1 MNFDD
6 DIENCV
12 MVLKTGGIILY
23 PTDTIWGL
31 GCDATNKNAVAKI
44 YALKQRAEN
53 KSMILLLANNA
64 QIANYCRTPSAA
76 IHNLLH
82 KEENPLTII
91 YPNAKNIAENLI
103 SEDGTVAIRIV
114 KDIFCEAVIN
124 AFGKPIV
131 STSANI
137 AGEMSPTSYTSVNA
151 KIKNGVD
158 YIVQY
163 RRDDDNF
170 KKPSKILLWKNDEEI
185 LVIRE

>member
-1 MNFDD
+1 MNFEN
-6 DIENCV
+6 DIEKCLK
-12 MVLKTGGIILY
+12 VLKTGGIILY

-31 GCDATNKNAVAKI
+31 GCDATNKNAVAKV

-64 QIANYCRTPSAA
+64 QVSNYCKTPSAT

-114 KDIFCEAVIN
+114 KDAFCEELIN
-124 AFGKPIV
+124 TFNKPIV

-137 AGEMSPTSYTSVNA
+137 AGEASPTSYTSVNA
-151 KIKNGVD
+151 NIKNGVD
-158 YIVQY
+158 YIVKH

>member
-6 DIENCV
+6 DIENCI
-12 MVLKTGGIILY
+12 MVLKTVGIILY

-31 GCDATNKNAVAKI
+31 GCDAINKNAVAKI

-53 KSMILLLANNA
+53 KSMILLLANKA
-64 QIANYCRTPSAA
+64 EISNYCKTPSAA
-76 IHNLLH
+76 IQNLLN
-82 KEENPLTII
+82 KEENPLTIV

-114 KDIFCEAVIN
+114 NDAFCEELIN
-124 AFGKPIV
+124 TFNKPIV

-137 AGEMSPTSYTSVNA
+137 AGEASPTSYTSVNA
-151 KIKNGVD
+151 KIRNGVD

-170 KKPSKILLWKNDEEI
+170 KNPSKILLWKNDEEI